1 MFQFTVTSC
10 TCPGKPF
17 CDDGVVFG
25 GILLSFL
32 IPKVMFLI
40 SHCAGDCPTPVDTSE
55 WATCLELDADHP
67 VPAFLFPLSWMHLQG
82 TDHSRQTQFFISY
95 WPNTQHQF
103 LLPFSKVPYFFDFM
117 WTGLLLSWQTPS
129 HPCNPLKTPTFF
141 GSLFRKGV
149 QKLLAP
155 LPPFPTD
162 HPVWF
167 IVCVDVIA
175 LGGKGLASIDAKK
188 KSFLLTAH
196 ALKMKRPVLSSHVFT
211 TAGAFLHPSR
221 AILYFL
227 QLNNKG
233 YRTRLSRIYDT
244 VVTQIHM

>member
-188 KSFLLTAH
+188 KVSFLQHMHLKWNDLYYPHTCLLLLGPSFILRGLFCTSCSWIIKVIAH
-196 ALKMKRPVLSSHVFT
+196 VSLVYTIRW
-211 TAGAFLHPSR
+211 
-221 AILYFL
+221 
-227 QLNNKG
+227 
-233 YRTRLSRIYDT
+233 
-244 VVTQIHM
+244 